1 MSECKKCGKIL
12 DYPKQ
17 GYTTTLNNEVV
28 LMCEECYLK
37 NCAVINSKYEKDENY
52 KRESDLPQDV
62 IEGLKRITCPVEK
75 FLREVAFDSEPSM
88 REWLHCCESNKGHY
102 PKEHQD
108 LSDKIKKVKG
118 HPSLNEFQRKRIEA
132 YLKSG
137 LSIRDVQRAIHADNF
152 EASYGTIKSIRKKLT
167 ESRNDKI
174 VENL

>member
-12 DYPKQ
+12 DYLKQ

-37 NCAVINSKYEKDENY
+37 NCVVINSKYEKDENC

-62 IEGLKRITCPVEK
+62 IDRLKEIAYPVDK
-75 FLREVAFDSEPSM
+75 FLREVVFDSEPSM
-88 REWLHCCESNKGHY
+88 REWLHCCESGKGHY

-108 LSDKIKKVKG
+108 LLDKTKKVKG
-118 HPSLNEFQRKRIEA
+118 HPSLNEYQRKRIEA

-137 LSIRDVQRAIHADNF
+137 LSIRDAQRAIHVDNF
-152 EASYGTIKSIRKKLT
+152 EVSYGTIKTIKKELS
-167 ESRNDKI
+167 ESVDDRT
-174 VENL
+174 V

>member
-17 GYTTTLNNEVV
+17 GYATTLNNEVV

-62 IEGLKRITCPVEK
+62 IEKLREIAYPVDK
-75 FLREVAFDSEPSM
+75 FLREVVFDSDTNM
-88 REWLHCCESNKGHY
+88 REWLHCCESNMGHC

-108 LSDKIKKVKG
+108 LSDKMTRTKG
-118 HPSLNEFQRKRIEA
+118 HPSLNEYERKRIEA

-137 LSIRDVQRAIHADNF
+137 LSIRGTMKAVHADGFNT
-152 EASYGTIKSIRKKLT
+152 SYGTIKTIRKEIS
-167 ESRNDKI
+167 ESINDRTI
-174 VENL
+174 